1 MTKLVIV
8 ESPAKCKKIES
19 YLGKGYKCIASF
31 GHIRDIA
38 NGLKGIDVHKNFQP
52 SFRLLPNKQKYIK
65 PLRVAI
71 KNASE
76 VILATDDDREGE
88 AIAWHICKAFS
99 LPVETTKRII
109 FHEITKPAIQKA
121 IQSPTIIDINKVHA
135 QQARQILDCLVGF
148 TISPILWQNISRKS
162 GLSAGRC
169 QTPALRLVYDNENE
183 IKQAPGRIAYDTTGY
198 FTKKNLPFTLNKH
211 HENENKMESFLEESV
226 EWDHVLNYEEPV
238 AKKRRPPLPFT
249 TSGLQQKSS
258 NLLHFSP
265 KRTMTLAQK
274 LYEKG
279 LITYMRTDS
288 KTYSKEFIGKA
299 KAYIVKNWSERY
311 VHKNIYSLSV
321 RSNATSTKTK
331 KPRQPNTKKAN
342 KKNQQAKTP
351 AAQEAHE
358 AIRPTDINKK
368 IPSQTLDN
376 AELRLYK
383 LIWENTVESCMADA
397 EYNLLTAT
405 ISAPEKAK
413 YKFSTEQITFP
424 GWMIVK
430 GYDKENVIY
439 NFILSLKKNQKASYH
454 KIESKMTLKDLKTHY
469 TEARLVQQLEKVGI
483 GRPSTFSSLISK
495 IQDRGYVK
503 KRDVKGKRLRC
514 VDFTLTQDELEEDEN
529 YRVFGEEKN
538 KLVIEPTGL
547 LVIEFLIKKF
557 DSLFVY
563 PYTKNM
569 EDSLDEIA
577 SGNKIWHTLCRS
589 CYDEMKKLSK
599 TIKKDNKEWI
609 KINDTHTYMIGKYG
623 PVIKIEK
630 DGETSFKPAK
640 KNLDIHKL
648 KNNEYTLDEIMDN
661 TPKFSG
667 KRLGT
672 YKNSDVI
679 LKKGKFGLYITHD
692 GKTHSL
698 KSIRKKE
705 EFIVLEDVLDILLG
719 TKSGNPNV
727 LKILNEDTSIRKGKY
742 GPYIYY
748 KTKSMSKPRFLNLK
762 EKKDEWRSLTT
773 NLLLEWIKET
783 YSI

>member
-65 PLRVAI
+65 PLRAAI

-88 AIAWHICKAFS
+88 AIAWHICKAFQ
-99 LPVETTKRII
+99 LPIETTKRII

-148 TISPILWQNISRKS
+148 TISPILWQNISRNS

-183 IKQAPGRIAYDTTGY
+183 IKKSPGRIAYDTTGY
-198 FTKKNLPFTLNKH
+198 FTKKNLPFTLSKH

-226 EWDHVLNYEEPV
+226 EWEHVLSHDDPV
-238 AKKRRPPLPFT
+238 AKKRRPPMPFT
-249 TSGLQQKSS
+249 TSSLQQKSS
-258 NLLHFSP
+258 NILHFSP
-265 KRTMTLAQK
+265 KRTMILAQK

-288 KTYSKEFIGKA
+288 KTYSKEFISKA
-299 KAYIVKNWSERY
+299 KNYIIKNWSESY

-321 RSNATSTKTK
+321 RSNNITTQQLKPSKTK
-331 KPRQPNTKKAN
+331 KTN
-342 KKNQQAKTP
+342 KKNQQAKIP

-358 AIRPTDINKK
+358 AIRPTDITKK
-368 IPSQTLDN
+368 IPSQALDN

-383 LIWENTVESCMADA
+383 LIWENTVESCMTDA
-397 EYNLLTAT
+397 EYNLLIAT
-405 ISAPEKAK
+405 ISAPERAK

-430 GYDKENVIY
+430 GYEKDNIIY
-439 NFILSLKKNQKASYH
+439 NFILSLKKNQKVSYH

-469 TEARLVQQLEKVGI
+469 TEARLVQQMERVGI

-503 KRDVKGKRLRC
+503 KRNVNGRKLRC
-514 VDFTLTQDELEEDEN
+514 VDFALTQSELEEDEN
-529 YRVFGEEKN
+529 YRIFGEEKN

-547 LVIEFLIKKF
+547 LVIEFLIKQF

-577 SGNKIWHTLCRS
+577 HGNKIWHTLCKS

-599 TIKKDNKEWI
+599 TIKKNNNDGWI
-609 KINDTHTYMIGKYG
+609 KIDDSHTYMIGKYG

-630 DGETSFKPAK
+630 NGETSFKPAK
-640 KNLDIHKL
+640 KNLDIYKI
-648 KNNEYTLDEIMDN
+648 KNKEYTIEEIMDT

-667 KRLGT
+667 KRLGA

-679 LKKGKFGLYITHD
+679 LKKGKFGKYITHD
-692 GKTHSL
+692 GKTYSL

-748 KTKSMSKPRFLNLK
+748 KTKTMTKPRFLNLK

-773 NLLLEWIKET
+773 KLLLEWIKET